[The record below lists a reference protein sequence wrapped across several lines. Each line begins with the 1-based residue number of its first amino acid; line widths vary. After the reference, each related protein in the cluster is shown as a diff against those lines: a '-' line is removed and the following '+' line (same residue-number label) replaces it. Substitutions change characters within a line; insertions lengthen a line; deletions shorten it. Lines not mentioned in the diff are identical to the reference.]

1 MDAVF
6 LLKKINQIEKKRRH
20 YEYLCLVILTLISDM
35 NILTMKKIF
44 EKEIF
49 EKETMQF
56 NLVTVWWID
65 LQISFLSILLH
76 YQSRRYVYIRL
87 FV

>member
-1 MDAVF
+1 
-6 LLKKINQIEKKRRH
+6 
-20 YEYLCLVILTLISDM
+20 M

-65 LQISFLSILLH
+65 LQISFFSILLH
-76 YQSRRYVYIRL
+76 YQI
-87 FV
+87 